1 MNKVI
6 DTPVSAKATGEI
18 DYAFLWNFPKQA
30 IASPYLTY
38 DQQHRRD
45 RMLAALLHARKVLS
59 LQPECV
65 RFDVYRTAAVL
76 EKNQGSQR
84 ANAFLISFCKRALPR
99 LELVAKKYE
108 CAGINSNVSAA
119 VFGSHF
125 DTELMQYLA
134 SRMVNMVA
142 RYNRLPD
149 MSRADIDLL
158 AADIANFIRAELA
171 DIDDTGFSELKTL
184 YTWYMRA
191 GFISLQFNVT
201 PPHWERVT
209 KTYVGEDEIAP
220 AIARMFNDVWWR
232 GRLRRIA
239 AAWREHLQITV
250 GNVSKKKHA
259 YASKNC
265 VTDWREQK
273 RRTREFLK
281 GLDLEDEDGNRI
293 SLIEKFDGSVAN
305 PAIRRCELMTRIRG
319 FENICNELGYVGEFY
334 TLTAPSKYHATT
346 KAGYRNS
353 KWNGASPSDTQNYL
367 TGLWARIRA
376 KLHRE
381 EIRIFGIR
389 VAEPH
394 HDGTPH
400 WHMLMFMLP
409 EDVERVRLIIRDYAW
424 EDSRAILS
432 RLQAPTGKAF
442 EAIKELGVKT
452 SDSKGNTRPIF
463 SILKEMQRSFEKNNL
478 GTSQRGEY
486 MKTIFGEEA
495 SSAAAVLM
503 EAASSGKLDRLTA
516 AFKASDGKIE
526 ELVKVMQ
533 DNLGGDFKE
542 FQSAYEAVGTDLFDQ
557 QEGSLRKLTQTATQY
572 VLKLDDWIQK
582 NKGLATTIGI
592 IAGGALALIGI
603 IGGIGLVAWPVVMGI
618 NAIIAAAGVMGT
630 VFTVAGSAIVTALGA
645 ITWPIVAV
653 GAAIVAGALLI
664 RKYWEPISAFFSG
677 VIEGIMSAFAP
688 VGEMFA
694 PLAPIFDGLGEKL
707 RGVWQWFKDLI
718 APVKATQE
726 TLDSCKNVGVI
737 FGQALASALIAPLNV
752 FNKLRS
758 GVDWLLEKLGIINK
772 ESDSLD
778 QTAART
784 NAATQGNSYI
794 PATSTYG
801 GYQAYQP
808 VTAPAGRSYI
818 DQSKSEYNITLPGG
832 VAPGHQLNRQLRDTL
847 EQIERDKR
855 ARQRASMTHDF

>member
-1 MNKVI
+1 MHSSTV
-6 DTPVSAKATGEI
+6 A
-18 DYAFLWNFPKQA
+18 YAYPWNAPRSA

-45 RMLAALLHARKVLS
+45 RMFAALLHARKVLS

-76 EKNQGSQR
+76 EQNQGSQR
-84 ANAFLISFCKRALPR
+84 ANAFLISFCKKALPR

-108 CAGINSNVSAA
+108 CAGIDSKVSAA
-119 VFGSHF
+119 VFDGHF

-171 DIDDTGFSELKTL
+171 DIDDADFSELKTL

-209 KTYVGEDEIAP
+209 KKYVGHDEIAP
-220 AIARMFNDVWWR
+220 AVMRMFNEVWWR

-239 AAWREHLQITV
+239 ASWREHLQIAV
-250 GNVSKKKHA
+250 GNVSKKRHA

-293 SLIEKFDGSVAN
+293 SLIEKYDGSVAN

-353 KWNGASPSDTQNYL
+353 KWNGASPSDTQGYL

-394 HDGTPH
+394 HDATPH

-409 EDVERVRLIIRDYAW
+409 EDVERVRLIIRNYAW
-424 EDSRAILS
+424 EEDHHELKSD
-432 RLQAPTGKAF
+432 KAKKARF
-442 EAIKELGVKT
+442 HAEAIDPEKGSATGYVAKYISKNIDGYALDGETDDESGEL
-452 SDSKGNTRPIF
+452 
-463 SILKEMQRSFEKNNL
+463 LKETAPAVSAWAARWHIRQFQFIGGAPVTVYRELRRLADTETAHGLSVEFAAVHDAADAGDWAGYVNAQGGPFVRRDDLQVRTLYEPRAEFN
-478 GTSQRGEY
+478 QY
-486 MKTIFGEEA
+486 GEETV
-495 SSAAAVLM
+495 SI
-503 EAASSGKLDRLTA
+503 R
-516 AFKASDGKIE
+516 
-526 ELVKVMQ
+526 
-533 DNLGGDFKE
+533 
-542 FQSAYEAVGTDLFDQ
+542 
-557 QEGSLRKLTQTATQY
+557 
-572 VLKLDDWIQK
+572 
-582 NKGLATTIGI
+582 
-592 IAGGALALIGI
+592 
-603 IGGIGLVAWPVVMGI
+603 
-618 NAIIAAAGVMGT
+618 GVYD
-630 VFTVAGSAIVTALGA
+630 A
-645 ITWPIVAV
+645 AV
-653 GAAIVAGALLI
+653 GAGTPILTRLTQWKIVPKRAVDLAVDVKGAPAPSRSSVNNCTGSESDPPILDLTKPLSRRERRELANRLRKQKPSTRRKFIHGTDEQKEALSKTIDEIHLTTGITISRGEALHLMAGG
-664 RKYWEPISAFFSG
+664 KSCFNGKW
-677 VIEGIMSAFAP
+677 
-688 VGEMFA
+688 
-694 PLAPIFDGLGEKL
+694 L
-707 RGVWQWFKDLI
+707 RGTAKGEVFSA
-718 APVKATQE
+718 APSQQAQARRIRSRVA
-726 TLDSCKNVGVI
+726 
-737 FGQALASALIAPLNV
+737 ALAEA
-752 FNKLRS
+752 
-758 GVDWLLEKLGIINK
+758 
-772 ESDSLD
+772 
-778 QTAART
+778 
-784 NAATQGNSYI
+784 
-794 PATSTYG
+794 
-801 GYQAYQP
+801 
-808 VTAPAGRSYI
+808 VT
-818 DQSKSEYNITLPGG
+818 K
-832 VAPGHQLNRQLRDTL
+832 
-847 EQIERDKR
+847 KW
-855 ARQRASMTHDF
+855 

>member
-1 MNKVI
+1 MGALTRAEFGI
-6 DTPVSAKATGEI
+6 
-18 DYAFLWNFPKQA
+18 YAGSQFCPLSLALVAGQYQADQTVLIIAMPLMHNTTVAYAYPWNAPRSA
-30 IASPYLTY
+30 IASPYITY

-45 RMLAALLHARKVLS
+45 RMFAALLHARKVLS

-76 EKNQGSQR
+76 EQNQGSQR
-84 ANAFLISFCKRALPR
+84 ANAFLISFCKKALPR
-99 LELVAKKYE
+99 LELVAKKYV
-108 CAGINSNVSAA
+108 CAGIDSKVSAA
-119 VFGSHF
+119 VFGGHF

-171 DIDDTGFSELKTL
+171 DNDDAGFSELKTL

-209 KTYVGEDEIAP
+209 KKYVGQDEIAP
-220 AIARMFNDVWWR
+220 AVMRMFNEAWWR

-239 AAWREHLQITV
+239 ASWREHLQIAV
-250 GNVSKKKHA
+250 GNVSKKRHA

-293 SLIEKFDGSVAN
+293 SLIEKYDGSVAN

-353 KWNGASPSDTQNYL
+353 KWNGASPSDTQSYL

-409 EDVERVRLIIRDYAW
+409 EDVERVRFIIRNYAW
-424 EDSRAILS
+424 EEDHHELRSD
-432 RLQAPTGKAF
+432 KAKKARF
-442 EAIKELGVKT
+442 HAEAIDPEKGSATGYVAKYISKNIDGYALDGETDDESGEL
-452 SDSKGNTRPIF
+452 
-463 SILKEMQRSFEKNNL
+463 LKE
-478 GTSQRGEY
+478 
-486 MKTIFGEEA
+486 
-495 SSAAAVLM
+495 
-503 EAASSGKLDRLTA
+503 
-516 AFKASDGKIE
+516 
-526 ELVKVMQ
+526 
-533 DNLGGDFKE
+533 
-542 FQSAYEAVGTDLFDQ
+542 
-557 QEGSLRKLTQTATQY
+557 
-572 VLKLDDWIQK
+572 
-582 NKGLATTIGI
+582 
-592 IAGGALALIGI
+592 
-603 IGGIGLVAWPVVMGI
+603 
-618 NAIIAAAGVMGT
+618 
-630 VFTVAGSAIVTALGA
+630 
-645 ITWPIVAV
+645 
-653 GAAIVAGALLI
+653 
-664 RKYWEPISAFFSG
+664 
-677 VIEGIMSAFAP
+677 
-688 VGEMFA
+688 
-694 PLAPIFDGLGEKL
+694 
-707 RGVWQWFKDLI
+707 
-718 APVKATQE
+718 
-726 TLDSCKNVGVI
+726 
-737 FGQALASALIAPLNV
+737 
-752 FNKLRS
+752 
-758 GVDWLLEKLGIINK
+758 
-772 ESDSLD
+772 
-778 QTAART
+778 
-784 NAATQGNSYI
+784 
-794 PATSTYG
+794 
-801 GYQAYQP
+801 
-808 VTAPAGRSYI
+808 TAPAVSAWAARWHIRQFQFIGGAPVTVYRELRRLADTETAHGLSVEFAAVHDAADAGDWAGYVNAQGGPFVRR
-818 DQSKSEYNITLPGG
+818 DDLQVRTLYEPRTEFNQYGEETVCIRG
-832 VAPGHQLNRQLRDTL
+832 VYDSAIGAGTPILTRLTQWK
-847 EQIERDKR
+847 IVPKR
-855 ARQRASMTHDF
+855 AVDLAVDVKGAPAPSRSSVNNCTGSESDPPILDLAKPLSRRERRELTNRLRTKKSVTRRKFILGTDEQNAAVAKTIDEIHQTTGINISRGEALHLMAGGKSCFNGKWLRGTAKGEVFSAAPSHQAQARRILTRVAALAEAATKIDS

>member
-1 MNKVI
+1 M

-18 DYAFLWNFPKQA
+18 DYAFVWNFPKQA

-38 DQQHRRD
+38 DQQYRRD
-45 RMLAALLHARKVLS
+45 RMFAALLHARKVLS

-76 EKNQGSQR
+76 AQNQGSQR
-84 ANAFLISFCKRALPR
+84 ANDFLISFCKKALPR

-108 CAGINSNVSAA
+108 CVGINSNVSTA
-119 VFGSHF
+119 VFGGHF
-125 DTELMQYLA
+125 DTKLMQYLA

-209 KTYVGEDEIAP
+209 KKYVGEDEIAP

-353 KWNGASPSDTQNYL
+353 KWNGASPSDTQSYL
-367 TGLWARIRA
+367 AGLWARIRA

-424 EDSRAILS
+424 EEDRHELKSD
-432 RLQAPTGKAF
+432 KAKKARF
-442 EAIKELGVKT
+442 YAEAIDPEKGSATGYVAKYISKNIDGYALDGEIDDESGEL
-452 SDSKGNTRPIF
+452 
-463 SILKEMQRSFEKNNL
+463 LKE
-478 GTSQRGEY
+478 
-486 MKTIFGEEA
+486 
-495 SSAAAVLM
+495 
-503 EAASSGKLDRLTA
+503 
-516 AFKASDGKIE
+516 
-526 ELVKVMQ
+526 
-533 DNLGGDFKE
+533 
-542 FQSAYEAVGTDLFDQ
+542 
-557 QEGSLRKLTQTATQY
+557 
-572 VLKLDDWIQK
+572 
-582 NKGLATTIGI
+582 
-592 IAGGALALIGI
+592 
-603 IGGIGLVAWPVVMGI
+603 
-618 NAIIAAAGVMGT
+618 
-630 VFTVAGSAIVTALGA
+630 
-645 ITWPIVAV
+645 
-653 GAAIVAGALLI
+653 
-664 RKYWEPISAFFSG
+664 
-677 VIEGIMSAFAP
+677 
-688 VGEMFA
+688 
-694 PLAPIFDGLGEKL
+694 
-707 RGVWQWFKDLI
+707 
-718 APVKATQE
+718 
-726 TLDSCKNVGVI
+726 
-737 FGQALASALIAPLNV
+737 
-752 FNKLRS
+752 
-758 GVDWLLEKLGIINK
+758 
-772 ESDSLD
+772 
-778 QTAART
+778 
-784 NAATQGNSYI
+784 
-794 PATSTYG
+794 
-801 GYQAYQP
+801 
-808 VTAPAGRSYI
+808 TAPAVSAWAARWHIRQFQFIGGAPVTVYRELRRLADTEAAHGLSVEFAAVHDAADAGDWAGYVNAQGGPFVRRDDLQVRTLYELRTEFNQYGEETVCIRGVYDSAIGAGTPILTRLTQWKIVPKRAVDLAVDVKGAPAPSRSSVNNCTGSESDPPELDLSKPLSRREKRELTNRLRKQKPAIRRKFIHGTDEQNAAIAKTI
-818 DQSKSEYNITLPGG
+818 DEIHLTTGITISRGEALHLMAGGKSCFNGKWLRGTAKGEIFTA
-832 VAPGHQLNRQLRDTL
+832 APSYQAKARIILNRVAALAELATK
-847 EQIERDKR
+847 I
-855 ARQRASMTHDF
+855 